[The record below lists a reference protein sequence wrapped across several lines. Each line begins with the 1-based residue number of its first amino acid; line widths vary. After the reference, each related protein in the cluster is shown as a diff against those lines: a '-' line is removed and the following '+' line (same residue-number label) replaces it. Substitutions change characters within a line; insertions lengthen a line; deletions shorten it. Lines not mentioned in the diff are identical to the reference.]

1 MHVAFAVAL
10 GSISVA
16 PFIGRWRANRWLKQN
31 LRPVHTVHNNVV
43 EIA

>member
-1 MHVAFAVAL
+1 MHVALAVAL

-16 PFIGRWRANRWLKQN
+16 PFIGRWRANLWLKQN
-31 LRPVHTVHNNVV
+31 LRPVRTVHNNVV